1 MRQEP
6 WWLDLAWDAL
16 TEMASPDQC
25 PGTTQSSSSLVFS
38 FFGRSTIALQ
48 MLLVAR
54 LYTVCT
60 TLFMPCVGILKSI
73 APLLHKDKS
82 RTTTCAVLCCA
93 VLCCA
98 VLCCA
103 VLCCA
108 VLCCAVLCCAV
119 LCCAVLCCAV
129 LCQTLTQQHRLEQN
143 SFCLIPLD
151 ICTAHAANVDSI
163 AAQCV
168 CKTPRGPGV
177 ATVHG

>member
-1 MRQEP
+1 MSHFSRCMRQEP

-38 FFGRSTIALQ
+38 FFGRSMIALQ

-60 TLFMPCVGILKSI
+60 MLFMPCVCILKSI
-73 APLLHKDKS
+73 TPLLHKDKS
-82 RTTTCAVLCCA
+82 RTTICAVLCCA

-98 VLCCA
+98 MLCCA

-108 VLCCAVLCCAV
+108 VLCGAVLKSF
-119 LCCAVLCCAV
+119 LPNS
-129 LCQTLTQQHRLEQN
+129 HR
-143 SFCLIPLD
+143 
-151 ICTAHAANVDSI
+151 A
-163 AAQCV
+163 
-168 CKTPRGPGV
+168 TPSGAKQLLPHP
-177 ATVHG
+177 T